1 MLPHLSLS
9 LRKFKYIRGSPGG
22 MSQCVADIVPATGNF
37 NCAHQAGTR
46 GSYAY
51 VYVAENKSCHIC
63 RHSREIGN
71 RSLEHL
77 PISQYPVYQRGISY
91 CSYST
96 RRNNFVIGVW
106 AISKLS
112 RSCLLLFS
120 DCGSGVVLKGLGCY
134 EFVFIWGSFP
144 NAVKVCHNR
153 NSSIV
158 AIETAIEER
167 AVIGK
172 SLSKI

>member
-1 MLPHLSLS
+1 MLPHISLS

-22 MSQCVADIVPATGNF
+22 MFQCVADIVPATGNF

-51 VYVAENKSCHIC
+51 VYVAENETCHIC

-112 RSCLLLFS
+112 RSCLEPKSYDQYCHTTGVLFS
-120 DCGSGVVLKGLGCY
+120 LLLTKNRHRQIICQLD
-134 EFVFIWGSFP
+134 
-144 NAVKVCHNR
+144 NCHTGI
-153 NSSIV
+153 SI
-158 AIETAIEER
+158 ISPYYYFQTADL
-167 AVIGK
+167 A
-172 SLSKI
+172 